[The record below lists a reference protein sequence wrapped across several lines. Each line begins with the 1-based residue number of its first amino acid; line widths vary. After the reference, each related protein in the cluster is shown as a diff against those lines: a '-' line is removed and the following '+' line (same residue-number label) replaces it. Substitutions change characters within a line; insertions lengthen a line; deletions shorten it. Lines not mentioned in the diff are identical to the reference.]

1 MRPEPSVVTA
11 HKRWAST
18 RGPGTLHPARTLRY
32 AALSL
37 PSAAGTDDRMADGRA
52 QPRTRKGSW
61 RGGPARLDRPDFA
74 DRRQAWCGGSKED
87 RGSTVN
93 GPGDIRT
100 DRLSVCVPVPS
111 MAANG

>member
-1 MRPEPSVVTA
+1 MRLEPSVVTA
-11 HKRWAST
+11 RKRRAT
-18 RGPGTLHPARTLRY
+18 IRGPGTLHPARTLRY

-37 PSAAGTDDRMADGRA
+37 PSAAGTDDRMADGQA

-61 RGGPARLDRPDFA
+61 RRGPARLDGPDVA
-74 DRRQAWCGGSKED
+74 ARRQAWCGGSEED
-87 RGSTVN
+87 RGSAVN